1 MVILFTENGYN
12 SFLSL
17 AKLIKSNIKSHHM
30 GIICIYVLRFLN

>member
-30 GIICIYVLRFLN
+30 GNHMHICSQVS